1 MRSCGNSVLVL
12 HSMVSLCN
20 VVACC
25 ISMRGDLKE
34 TVSPAGS
41 VFTVGICLIRGLG
54 LPGM

>member
-1 MRSCGNSVLVL
+1 MRSSGNSVLVL

-25 ISMRGDLKE
+25 ISMKGGLKE
-34 TVSPAGS
+34 TVSPGGS
-41 VFTVGICLIRGLG
+41 ILTARVCLIRGLG